1 MANNCF
7 YTMKV
12 YGKKE
17 SIEEFV
23 RLLRWETKIDG
34 KGLGKTYSASPA
46 ESEMI
51 NEEVFMMI
59 ISGDCAWSVKS
70 AMMGRKIS
78 LESETRRLGLFLE
91 VFSEEHGC
99 QFQEHLLINK
109 GDVILSEAKDAACE
123 LLEEMDDSE
132 FHALC
137 KKYNLSPKEA
147 EERAAMNDGYCS
159 FGGFGDDYETFL
171 DYAEWI
177 EIAEHG
183 ISEYLIRRMV
193 KHILGHC

>member
-1 MANNCF
+1 MADNCP

-17 SIEEFV
+17 NIEEFV
-23 RLLRWETKIDG
+23 RLLCWEAEFEEN
-34 KGLGKTYSASPA
+34 GLGKTYSVLPV

-59 ISGDCAWSVKS
+59 ISGDCAWSVNS
-70 AMMGRKIS
+70 AMMDRKIS

-91 VFSEEHGC
+91 VFSEEYGY

-109 GDVILSEAKDAACE
+109 GDVILNECVGAACK
-123 LLEEMDDSE
+123 LLEEIDDSE

-159 FGGFGDDYETFL
+159 FGGFGDDYESFL

-193 KHILGHC
+193 K

>member
-1 MANNCF
+1 MANNCV

-17 SIEEFV
+17 NIEEFV
-23 RLLRWETKIDG
+23 RLLCWEAEFEKN
-34 KGLGKTYSASPA
+34 GLGKTYSAIPV

-59 ISGDCAWSVKS
+59 ISGDCAWSVNS
-70 AMMGRKIS
+70 AMMDRKIS

-91 VFSEEHGC
+91 VFSEEHGY

-109 GDVILSEAKDAACE
+109 GDVILNECVGAACE
-123 LLEEMDDSE
+123 LLEEIDDSE

-147 EERAAMNDGYCS
+147 EERAAMNDGYCT
-159 FGGFGDDYETFL
+159 FGGFGDDYESFL

-193 KHILGHC
+193 K